1 VLPQISGFAGL
12 PGRRRLATQENMTN
26 KACLLVVKAGC
37 FFRRP
42 NMARIT
48 VEDCLEQV
56 GDDNRFALVHLA
68 VQRIRQHRKG
78 EPFLVEGKNKEIVMT
93 LREIASGDV
102 TFDNIMGLPAERRA
116 REAAERE
123 EIAEV
128 EDAVETEQV

>member
-1 VLPQISGFAGL
+1 
-12 PGRRRLATQENMTN
+12 
-26 KACLLVVKAGC
+26 
-37 FFRRP
+37 
-42 NMARIT
+42 MARIT

-102 TFDNIMGLPAERRA
+102 TFENIMDLPAERRA

-123 EIAEV
+123 EIAEADK
-128 EDAVETEQV
+128 DAVEAEQA